1 MRKLKA
7 AAAELA
13 ENFTLSG
20 AVMPGAAKVTV
31 TAAKRLMVEGHHGIL
46 EYGNEHIAVSALPG
60 KIHIYGTALSLS
72 AMSSDT
78 LILTGN
84 ISSVEYE

>member
-1 MRKLKA
+1 MKKLKT

-20 AVMPGAAKVTV
+20 AVMPGTTKVTV
-31 TAAKRLMVEGHHGIL
+31 TAAKRLMVEGHQGIL
-46 EYGNEHIAVSALPG
+46 AYGSEHIAVGALTG
-60 KIHIYGTALSLS
+60 KIHIYGVALSLS

-78 LILTGN
+78 LIISGN
-84 ISSVEYE
+84 ISSVEFE